1 VLRGFGCLRL
11 MYRKLLNSFMLLPIK
26 PCGYSSLLRSR
37 LTIKPVRI
45 NPPDPIKVLE
55 KLSVLPQI
63 SLQIFSTLR
72 IMIVLGRLMPAIELD
87 MLIAPRYSPEAL
99 QEKIVCGE
107 LDNVAVPTSAY
118 MEFFAARQ
126 HDRRSSASP
135 LLNLSKGRKHCK
147 SGMNGI

>member
-1 VLRGFGCLRL
+1 MLRGFGCLRL

-87 MLIAPRYSPEAL
+87 MLIAFVNRADRLHDIAL
-99 QEKIVCGE
+99 K
-107 LDNVAVPTSAY
+107 
-118 MEFFAARQ
+118 
-126 HDRRSSASP
+126 
-135 LLNLSKGRKHCK
+135 LSKKR
-147 SGMNGI
+147 